1 MCLLFNTLSRFD
13 LQLRDKMKSL
23 TMMVNLSTDP
33 RVVLP
38 ISLHLLE
45 ELLKNYLLYFL
56 GHTVSSVLCMG
67 FLFFV
72 AMPISLLIA
81 VASLVA
87 EHRLQAC
94 RLQQLRLSGSRAW
107 AQQFWCTCLVALPH
121 VETSRTCG

>member
-1 MCLLFNTLSRFD
+1 
-13 LQLRDKMKSL
+13 MKSL

-45 ELLKNYLLYFL
+45 EFLKNYLLYFF

-72 AMPISLLIA
+72 VMPISLLTA

-87 EHRLQAC
+87 EHRL
-94 RLQQLRLSGSRAW
+94 
-107 AQQFWCTCLVALPH
+107 
-121 VETSRTCG
+121 